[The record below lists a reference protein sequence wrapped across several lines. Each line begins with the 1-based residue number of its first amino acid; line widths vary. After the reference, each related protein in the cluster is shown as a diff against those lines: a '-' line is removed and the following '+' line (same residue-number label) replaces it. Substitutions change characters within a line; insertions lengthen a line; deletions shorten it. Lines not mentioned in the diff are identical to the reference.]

1 MPPVGLLAI
10 AALGLVLVYALPQ
23 RLRERA
29 DYAMVR
35 TEDRFSAD
43 MRVIRASVARMEA
56 RPASPASAAS
66 PTSAASPGRRAGSPA
81 ATKKTISALG
91 ESVMTRPAAPLD
103 RAATRARREMVAMRR
118 DRAKVLARRRAQSH
132 RRGAIAT
139 LALLGSGGLWGFVVV
154 ASAPAWAAWVAVG
167 TSTLFGSSV
176 VAGRRASRAY
186 AEQDE
191 KLIPVATEVMVA
203 ATAAAAIQRVSTER
217 AVGHRAVPTASETQ
231 AIRTLLSEN
240 PLSERPLA
248 KDLRASGMR
257 PGNLVSRNL
266 VSRRLVPGASPAQ
279 LPGPELPGFAEPAVD
294 DPSWTPN
301 TMPVPSYTLQ
311 PSAKPGTARPI
322 SEEDLAA
329 GARAAEEAVDR
340 RIAEREADERRRV
353 PAGSASGAGRSTA
366 AQSTGRDAD
375 PQPATAT
382 LDAILAR
389 RRRQSA

>member
-56 RPASPASAAS
+56 RPARPASLAGAAS
-66 PTSAASPGRRAGSPA
+66 PARRASSQD
-81 ATKKTISALG
+81 ATKKTVSALG

-103 RAATRARREMVAMRR
+103 RAATRARREMVVMRR
-118 DRAKVLARRRAQSH
+118 DRAKVLARRRAQSR

-139 LALLGSGGLWGFVVV
+139 LAFLGSAGLWGFVAA
-154 ASAPAWAAWVAVG
+154 ASAPAWAAWLAVG

-186 AEQDE
+186 EAQDAR
-191 KLIPVATEVMVA
+191 LIPVATEVMVA
-203 ATAAAAIQRVSTER
+203 ATAAGAIQRVSTER
-217 AVGHRAVPTASETQ
+217 AVGHRAVPTAAETE
-231 AIRTLLSEN
+231 AIRALLSE
-240 PLSERPLA
+240 
-248 KDLRASGMR
+248 DLRPKTFVPEGR
-257 PGNLVSRNL
+257 VPENLV
-266 VSRRLVPGASPAQ
+266 VEGLVPGASPAH
-279 LPGPELPGFAEPAVD
+279 LPGPELPGIISPAVD

-301 TMPVPSYTLQ
+301 TMPVPSYTLK

-322 SEEDLAA
+322 TEEDLAA
-329 GARAAEEAVDR
+329 GTRAAEEAVDR
-340 RIAEREADERRRV
+340 RIAERAAEGRRSAPAASSRPSAPQPGER
-353 PAGSASGAGRSTA
+353 G
-366 AQSTGRDAD
+366 AD

>member
-23 RLRERA
+23 RIRERA

-56 RPASPASAAS
+56 RPATTARSTTAPESA
-66 PTSAASPGRRAGSPA
+66 
-81 ATKKTISALG
+81 KKSISALG

-118 DRAKVLARRRAQSH
+118 DRAKILSRRRAQAR

-139 LALLGSGGLWGFVVV
+139 LALLGSAGLWGSVVM
-154 ASAPAWAAWVAVG
+154 ASAPAWAAWMAVG
-167 TSTLFGSSV
+167 TSTLFGSSI
-176 VAGRRASRAY
+176 VAGRRAARAY
-186 AEQDE
+186 EAADAT
-191 KLIPVATEVMVA
+191 LIPVATEVMVA
-203 ATAAAAIQRVSTER
+203 ATAAGALQRVSTER
-217 AVGHRAVPTASETQ
+217 AVGHRATPSATETQ
-231 AIRTLLSEN
+231 AIRTLLAED
-240 PLSERPLA
+240 LA
-248 KDLRASGMR
+248 
-257 PGNLVSRNL
+257 
-266 VSRRLVPGASPAQ
+266 PGASPAP
-279 LPGPELPGFAEPAVD
+279 LPGPELPGTVSPAVD
-294 DPSWTPN
+294 DPSWTPR
-301 TMPVPSYTLQ
+301 TMPVPSYTLK

-329 GARAAEEAVDR
+329 GERAAEEVVDR
-340 RIAEREADERRRV
+340 LIAQREAEQGR
-353 PAGSASGAGRSTA
+353 SAAVAGRPA
-366 AQSTGRDAD
+366 ERDAD

>member
-23 RLRERA
+23 RMRERA

-56 RPASPASAAS
+56 RPVRAPSPTSPASPA
-66 PTSAASPGRRAGSPA
+66 RRAGSPD
-81 ATKKTISALG
+81 ATRKTISALG

-118 DRAKVLARRRAQSH
+118 DRAKVVARRRAQSR

-139 LALLGSGGLWGFVVV
+139 LALLSSVGLWGFVAA

-176 VAGRRASRAY
+176 VAGRRAARAY
-186 AEQDE
+186 EDQDAR
-191 KLIPVATEVMVA
+191 LIPVATEVMVA
-203 ATAAAAIQRVSTER
+203 ATAAGAIQRVSTER
-217 AVGHRAVPTASETQ
+217 AVGRPAMPTASETQ
-231 AIRTLLSEN
+231 AIRTLLAKD
-240 PLSERPLA
+240 RLA
-248 KDLRASGMR
+248 KDLR
-257 PGNLVSRNL
+257 PGSLGAQNLA
-266 VSRRLVPGASPAQ
+266 PGASPAR

-301 TMPVPSYTLQ
+301 TMPVPSYTLK
-311 PSAKPGTARPI
+311 PSARPGTARPI

-340 RIAEREADERRRV
+340 RIAEREAEQRRSAPAASSAAARPAVPQPGERE
-353 PAGSASGAGRSTA
+353 
-366 AQSTGRDAD
+366 AD

>member
-10 AALGLVLVYALPQ
+10 VALGLVLVYALPQ
-23 RLRERA
+23 RMRERA

-56 RPASPASAAS
+56 RPARPASPS
-66 PTSAASPGRRAGSPA
+66 RRVGSPEA
-81 ATKKTISALG
+81 AKKTVSALG

-118 DRAKVLARRRAQSH
+118 DRAKVLARRRAQSR

-139 LALLGSGGLWGFVVV
+139 LAFLGSAGLWGAVAF
-154 ASAPAWAAWVAVG
+154 ASASAWAAWVAVA

-176 VAGRRASRAY
+176 VAGMRAARAY
-186 AEQDE
+186 GEQDE

-203 ATAAAAIQRVSTER
+203 ATAAGAIQRVSTER
-217 AVGHRAVPTASETQ
+217 AVGRRVLPTPAETQ
-231 AIRTLLSEN
+231 AIRALLSEEAS
-240 PLSERPLA
+240 PRRVRPQ
-248 KDLRASGMR
+248 
-257 PGNLVSRNL
+257 N
-266 VSRRLVPGASPAQ
+266 LVPGASPAQ
-279 LPGPELPGFAEPAVD
+279 VPAPELPGIAHPAVD

-301 TMPVPSYTLQ
+301 TMPVPSYTLK

-340 RIAEREADERRRV
+340 RIAEREAELSRSA
-353 PAGSASGAGRSTA
+353 PAAARSAAEQRAGHDGEA
-366 AQSTGRDAD
+366 
-375 PQPATAT
+375 QPATAT

>member
-10 AALGLVLVYALPQ
+10 AALGLILVYALPQ
-23 RLRERA
+23 RMRERA

-56 RPASPASAAS
+56 RPASPARPAS
-66 PTSAASPGRRAGSPA
+66 STSGAPA

-118 DRAKVLARRRAQSH
+118 DRNKVLARRRAQS
-132 RRGAIAT
+132 RRRAAIAT
-139 LALLGSGGLWGFVVV
+139 LAALASVGLWGFVAA

-176 VAGRRASRAY
+176 VAGRRAARAY
-186 AEQDE
+186 EAQDAR
-191 KLIPVATEVMVA
+191 LIPVATEVMVA

-231 AIRTLLSEN
+231 AIRILLSE
-240 PLSERPLA
+240 
-248 KDLRASGMR
+248 DLR
-257 PGNLVSRNL
+257 PGKLAPS
-266 VSRRLVPGASPAQ
+266 SLVPGASPAP
-279 LPGPELPGFAEPAVD
+279 LPGPELPGIVSPAVD
-294 DPSWTPN
+294 DPGWTPN
-301 TMPVPSYTLQ
+301 TMPVPSYTLK

-329 GARAAEEAVDR
+329 GTRAAEEAVDR
-340 RIAEREADERRRV
+340 RIAQREAEQRRSA
-353 PAGSASGAGRSTA
+353 PAASSAGQQNPA
-366 AQSTGRDAD
+366 AQNPASQREAD

>member
-56 RPASPASAAS
+56 RPGSSTGTVPA
-66 PTSAASPGRRAGSPA
+66 RRAGSPE
-81 ATKKTISALG
+81 ATKKTASALG

-118 DRAKVLARRRAQSH
+118 DRAKVVARRRAQSR

-139 LALLGSGGLWGFVVV
+139 LALLGSAGLWGFVAA

-186 AEQDE
+186 EAQDE
-191 KLIPVATEVMVA
+191 RLIPVATEVMVA
-203 ATAAAAIQRVSTER
+203 ATAAGAIQRVSTER
-217 AVGHRAVPTASETQ
+217 AVGHRAVPTAAETQ
-231 AIRTLLSEN
+231 AIRILLAEAAAPTS
-240 PLSERPLA
+240 R
-248 KDLRASGMR
+248 R
-257 PGNLVSRNL
+257 PGSFVPEG
-266 VSRRLVPGASPAQ
+266 LVPGASPAQ
-279 LPGPELPGFAEPAVD
+279 LPGPELPGIVSPAVD

-301 TMPVPSYTLQ
+301 TMPVPSYTLK

-322 SEEDLAA
+322 TEEDLAA
-329 GARAAEEAVDR
+329 GTRAAEEAVDR
-340 RIAEREADERRRV
+340 RIAEREAEQRRSA
-353 PAGSASGAGRSTA
+353 PAASSRAA
-366 AQSTGRDAD
+366 AQHPSAQHVAPQNAAERDAD